1 MLCAT
6 LAFQNS
12 LAADLMLEHYN
23 QRCIPEWEDADLIAK
38 IQNAYAYA
46 KGDAGSNSIASDFL
60 EEDPDWTDDDATQ
73 ADLGAFEALS
83 LKYCT
88 VVDGTFRVMYLDEN
102 PEMPGRRVWQSMS
115 DQAFRMHFANQK
127 IEVDNKL
134 VLLGKAWLESPDRPS
149 AIGLTFD
156 ASASPADNINARI
169 KNGRLNLWTGFG
181 VAPVRKEGGWK
192 RLESMIRDDLCAGN
206 ESHFEYLLKWIAY
219 KIQNPGLPSETSVV
233 FRGPKGVGKTTLGEI
248 LVDIFGS
255 HGLVVSRR
263 SQFAGQFSG
272 HLATACFVFADEAV
286 WGGNKEDEGT
296 LKKLITDRHV
306 LYRAMYKEEA
316 YGVNRVGLMM
326 ATNED
331 WAVPATF
338 EERRFVVLEVSGKH
352 RVTGPHDTANRA
364 YWDAL
369 YAEIRDGGREAFFYD
384 MQKKPLGDWTPKLG
398 APKTEALGSQIV
410 EGLRGI
416 DRWYYEM
423 LTEGVLPYPAHL
435 NERDW
440 ELSGQFLSYKVLLS
454 DCREWM
460 RRNRQQASITPTG
473 LAKKLRPFGW
483 RRGRTSKTKGLVAPS
498 HVEAI
503 AAFEKRLGCSIFD
516 DSKR

>member
-1 MLCAT
+1 MA
-6 LAFQNS
+6 
-12 LAADLMLEHYN
+12 
-23 QRCIPEWEDADLIAK
+23 
-38 IQNAYAYA
+38 
-46 KGDAGSNSIASDFL
+46 GDASPAPTS
-60 EEDPDWTDDDATQ
+60 T
-73 ADLGAFEALS
+73 FEQLS
-83 LKYCT
+83 LTYCT

-115 DQAFRMHFANQK
+115 DQAFRSHFSNQK
-127 IEVDNKL
+127 LEVDNKL
-134 VLLGKAWLESPDRPS
+134 VPLGKAWLESPDRPS

-156 ASASPADNINARI
+156 TSVSPADNINARI

-181 VAPVRKEGGWK
+181 VVPVQKADGWK
-192 RLESMIRDDLCAGN
+192 IFEAMIRDDLCAGN
-206 ESHFEYLLKWIAY
+206 ESHFHYLLKWIAY
-219 KIQNPGLPSETSVV
+219 KIQNPASPSETSIV

-352 RVTGPHDTANRA
+352 RVEGPHDVANRT

-369 YAEIRDGGREAFFYD
+369 HAEIRNGGREAFFYD
-384 MQKKPLGDWTPKLG
+384 MQNTSLGDWTPKLG
-398 APKTEALGSQIV
+398 APKTEALGSQIL

-423 LTEGVLPYPAHL
+423 LTEGVLPHPAHL
-435 NERDW
+435 SELVWER
-440 ELSGQFLSYKVLLS
+440 SGHFLSYKALLS

-460 RRNRQQASITPTG
+460 RRNRQQASVTPKAMA
-473 LAKKLRPFGW
+473 AKLTPFGW
-483 RRGRTSKTKGLVAPS
+483 RRGRISEAKGLIAPS
-498 HVEAI
+498 HPEAI
-503 AAFEKRLGCSIFD
+503 AVFEKRLGCSVFD
-516 DSKR
+516 ESRG

>member
-1 MLCAT
+1 M
-6 LAFQNS
+6 
-12 LAADLMLEHYN
+12 
-23 QRCIPEWEDADLIAK
+23 
-38 IQNAYAYA
+38 
-46 KGDAGSNSIASDFL
+46 
-60 EEDPDWTDDDATQ
+60 
-73 ADLGAFEALS
+73 
-83 LKYCT
+83 
-88 VVDGTFRVMYLDEN
+88 
-102 PEMPGRRVWQSMS
+102 
-115 DQAFRMHFANQK
+115 
-127 IEVDNKL
+127 
-134 VLLGKAWLESPDRPS
+134 
-149 AIGLTFD
+149 
-156 ASASPADNINARI
+156 
-169 KNGRLNLWTGFG
+169 
-181 VAPVRKEGGWK
+181 
-192 RLESMIRDDLCAGN
+192 
-206 ESHFEYLLKWIAY
+206 
-219 KIQNPGLPSETSVV
+219 
-233 FRGPKGVGKTTLGEI
+233 
-248 LVDIFGS
+248 DIFGS

-263 SQFAGQFSG
+263 SQFAGQMSG

-326 ATNED
+326 ATNEE

-352 RVTGPHDTANRA
+352 RVTGPHDTASRA

-384 MQKKPLGDWTPKLG
+384 MQKKSLGDWTPKLWG
-398 APKTEALGSQIV
+398 APKTEALGSQII

-423 LTEGVLPYPAHL
+423 LTEGVLPHPVHL

-460 RRNRQQASITPTG
+460 RRNRQQVSITP
-473 LAKKLRPFGW
+473 
-483 RRGRTSKTKGLVAPS
+483 KG
-498 HVEAI
+498 
-503 AAFEKRLGCSIFD
+503 
-516 DSKR
+516 